1 MSAWKEAKK
10 QIIDNIK
17 KELYCQKNWESIKEI
32 FTDELIDENIII
44 PLLTKLNIYLK
55 KYMIIFVGIHVLII
69 SLIII
74 NIFICVYKKK

>member
-1 MSAWKEAKK
+1 MSAWKEAKR

-17 KELYCQKNWESIKEI
+17 KELYCQENWESIKQI
-32 FTDELIDENIII
+32 FTDEMIHENIII

-55 KYMIIFVGIHVLII
+55 KYLIIFIGIHVLII

-74 NIFICVYKKK
+74 NIFICLYKKK